1 MSYTPRRRMDSPHIR
16 RRTHSAGAFATQFEV
31 WDSAE
36 ELAICRRWLRAQ
48 AVRVN
53 TSANPTCMTIDMAA
67 VPSIS
72 GGGAG
77 FTSTGTTADT
87 LICYQ
92 TTAAV
97 QTLVMSCE
105 P

>member
-1 MSYTPRRRMDSPHIR
+1 MADFSLDFNGLDFDVDTGYVSKIYT
-16 RRTHSAGAFATQFEV
+16 G
-31 WDSAE
+31 

-72 GGGAG
+72 GGGQA
-77 FTSTGTTADT
+77 STAPVLTKIPLFAIKQQPHCKP
-87 LICYQ
+87 L
-92 TTAAV
+92 
-97 QTLVMSCE
+97 
-105 P
+105 